1 MHNLSKT
8 QKLLLIITASAVV
21 VIAVSIATIFA
32 VSTRL
37 VKPSQEIPQLTAQQV
52 VESYQQAH
60 SPDTVANDYT
70 EQDNSTRNKTIDYSA
85 KAVPYDLRLV
95 AAQSVTYSRVDGT
108 NGQNSALLTA
118 NAEKFMTNHG
128 FTKTASNVTTTSTRV
143 LYDSTL
149 SVCQYTSFPAI
160 TDNEVAQ
167 IPATFGIGC
176 IDKTAVAS
184 AYDDVDNLVA
194 LYRQTQAVPTI
205 THISSA
211 VVDDKKT
218 PITVLYISTDETKMA
233 TFRAYFVSI
242 DDQSTYL
249 GAASIATENSEQPS
263 VLSTDLTTSMDNPT
277 YGDFLTRM
285 LEKY

>member
-60 SPDTVANDYT
+60 SPDTVATDYT

>member
-21 VIAVSIATIFA
+21 VIAVSIATIFT